1 MIRRFTSAQ
10 FVPANAG
17 AKAKNPVGSPLFST
31 PMVALLRHPGHKIL
45 RTCCR
50 ESARK
55 RLKRRVEVVILV
67 PADPETHVRA
77 ARRNPERKPLF
88 HQVAALGRY
97 ERFALVGIAANN
109 ATGGRNNI
117 YVHGK
122 IMLID
127 DAWATIGSCNLHAN
141 SLFGSTEM

>member
-17 AKAKNPVGSPLFST
+17 AKAKNPVGSTLFST

-55 RLKRRVEVVILV
+55 RLKVAHEIGVEIPQTVLARADEVI
-67 PADPETHVRA
+67 E
-77 ARRNPERKPLF
+77 
-88 HQVAALGRY
+88 
-97 ERFALVGIAANN
+97 
-109 ATGGRNNI
+109 
-117 YVHGK
+117 
-122 IMLID
+122 
-127 DAWATIGSCNLHAN
+127 
-141 SLFGSTEM
+141 